1 MSSLSLSQ
9 NWRNKW
15 IIYLLIP
22 MTKDK
27 KIDERQLVKG
37 EKGGILED

>member
-1 MSSLSLSQ
+1 
-9 NWRNKW
+9 
-15 IIYLLIP
+15 